1 MPKVTRSRTIAAPAE
16 ELWATVTDPYH
27 LPRWWPRVER
37 VEGVDE
43 RGFTQVL
50 RTRKGRSVR
59 ADFRWLERADGERC
73 AWAQEIA
80 GTPFE
85 RILAAAETEVRLTR
99 SGAATEVTLTL
110 RQRLRGASR
119 LGGWMARGAAR
130 RQLDEALDAL
140 EGIGGR

>member
-1 MPKVTRSRTIAAPAE
+1 MPTVTRSRTIAAPPEA
-16 ELWATVTDPYH
+16 LWEIVTDPYH

-43 RGFTQVL
+43 RGFTELL
-50 RTRKGRSVR
+50 RTRKGRAVR
-59 ADFRWLERADGERC
+59 ADFTWLERSGGER
-73 AWAQEIA
+73 ARWGQELA

-85 RILAAAETEVRLTR
+85 RILSAAEVELLLAPA
-99 SGAATEVTLTL
+99 SGGTAVTLTA

-130 RQLDEALDAL
+130 RQLDEALEGL
-140 EGIGGR
+140 ERLVA